1 MNYPRKNTEGLSPFG
16 TLIRDNNIRYDDRWK
31 PVPIARFEYLV
42 SQGSL
47 CNIPKELKKNIAYSL
62 QYIQYIELQ
71 LHELNLHSVIITM
84 LYKNYII
91 TGVSIIEG
99 LFYYLLKSTG
109 NWKQREWELI
119 NTVKTNTYTQD
130 GNDFKIENHI
140 YKKIAMTDDEMTLDS
155 MIKKI
160 ESKKL
165 IDIPH
170 NGFPYIKRL
179 KRLRNKVHLQIN
191 EHPDDTDWYTFNYV
205 DYLWM
210 KYTLYR
216 ILTNSKFDNNADVI
230 KFLKVD
236 REELDRLREDQKN
249 EE

>member
-1 MNYPRKNTEGLSPFG
+1 MDCPRKNTEGLSPFG
-16 TLIRDNNIRYDDRWK
+16 TLEKVNNIRSADRWR
-31 PVPIARFEYLV
+31 PVPVDRFENLV

-47 CNIPKELKKNIAYSL
+47 SGIPKELRKNIAYSL
-62 QYIQYIELQ
+62 QYLEYIELQ
-71 LHELNLHSVIITM
+71 LTELTLHSVIITM

-99 LFYYLLKSTG
+99 IFYYLLKSTG
-109 NWKQREWELI
+109 NWRQREWELI
-119 NTVKTNTYTQD
+119 NTAKTNPYSQN

-140 YKKIAMTDDEMTLDS
+140 YKKIDAVDDEMTLDS

-170 NGFPYIKRL
+170 KGFPYIKRL

-191 EHPDDTDWYTFNYV
+191 EHPDDTDWYTFNYI
-205 DYLWM
+205 DYLWL

-216 ILTNSKFDNNADVI
+216 ILTNSNFQNNPDTV
-230 KFLKVD
+230 KFLK
-236 REELDRLREDQKN
+236 LN
-249 EE
+249 EEEIKKLVEDENN